1 MSSIALDNP
10 LDLRE
15 LFTTGSVLEINE
27 EYDNGEH
34 RIETEDTHEKKIDI
48 FGEPVT
54 SLEDLVKQLTPVD
67 EDEYVKKKIMEEGGG
82 LPLHNGC
89 TVSVIYSAYFEG
101 SSEPFDVNCG
111 KPLVVNLDD
120 SGLLPGLEIAVKSML
135 VGEVAV
141 FVLSYQVMYGELGVP
156 PRIKPKADCIF
167 YIKLIKSLV
176 TPEEGPINFSEQN
189 IFQRVRAEV
198 TTLFKSG
205 LVLHKARNYSVAA
218 QLFRK
223 GVALLHKCRLA
234 DEEEEKIQ
242 QKSLLRLYLNLAV
255 CYNKLKQPL
264 KACISCNELN
274 RLNGLWN
281 NGKAL
286 YQNGMA
292 LRMIGQFD
300 AASKRLQRALKLNP
314 DNSKIQEEIALVNKL
329 RDSCSQIQLID
340 KSSSTIGEDFK
351 QEVERVV
358 KQFKE
363 NPNLCKLTLP
373 AGLNE
378 SEIEYIKSV
387 CEKENLFCN
396 KVQKNYL
403 LDKETENLPVET
415 DVDIFL

>member
-176 TPEEGPINFSEQN
+176 TPEEGTKYIS
-189 IFQRVRAEV
+189 
-198 TTLFKSG
+198 
-205 LVLHKARNYSVAA
+205 
-218 QLFRK
+218 K
-223 GVALLHKCRLA
+223 G
-234 DEEEEKIQ
+234 
-242 QKSLLRLYLNLAV
+242 
-255 CYNKLKQPL
+255 
-264 KACISCNELN
+264 SC
-274 RLNGLWN
+274 
-281 NGKAL
+281 
-286 YQNGMA
+286 
-292 LRMIGQFD
+292 
-300 AASKRLQRALKLNP
+300 
-314 DNSKIQEEIALVNKL
+314 
-329 RDSCSQIQLID
+329 
-340 KSSSTIGEDFK
+340 
-351 QEVERVV
+351 
-358 KQFKE
+358 
-363 NPNLCKLTLP
+363 
-373 AGLNE
+373 
-378 SEIEYIKSV
+378 
-387 CEKENLFCN
+387 
-396 KVQKNYL
+396 
-403 LDKETENLPVET
+403 
-415 DVDIFL
+415 